1 MRGKIKNFHPAFKIL
16 QFAIYRPIIIFTS
29 VYIFLNIMIG
39 LKLTGEFIGYTA
51 AVCTT
56 IAYIPQML
64 KIIKTKKT
72 SDISTAMFTLI
83 TTGVLLW
90 FIYGIILDAIPIM
103 IANGVTFIFSSYI
116 FIMKI
121 KLDHIKAK

>member
-1 MRGKIKNFHPAFKIL
+1 
-16 QFAIYRPIIIFTS
+16 
-29 VYIFLNIMIG
+29 MIG